1 MKICNDNNDLTWIAS
16 FSHVL
21 SSLAMP
27 LIKTRAREDSL
38 LKLERTRVIAQSD
51 IELLILKSW

>member
-51 IELLILKSW
+51 IELQN